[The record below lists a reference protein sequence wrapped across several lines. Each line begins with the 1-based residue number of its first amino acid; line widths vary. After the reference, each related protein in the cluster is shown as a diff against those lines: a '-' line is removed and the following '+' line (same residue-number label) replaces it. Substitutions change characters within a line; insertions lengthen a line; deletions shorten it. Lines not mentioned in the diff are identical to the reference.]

1 MEIAERTAAE
11 GEEFILMNAKRNRQA
26 PKSLAG
32 RRNATSGGAQENLTR
47 AFLTFTQAANSLE
60 RSYSQLQSEV
70 SRLRQELERA
80 NAELDRS
87 LEENARVR
95 GYLAQVLE
103 RLPCGVIAASAEG
116 DIKIL
121 NPEAGKLLGIP
132 QNWIND
138 K

>member
-1 MEIAERTAAE
+1 MEIAEGTAAE

-26 PKSLAG
+26 QKGLAG
-32 RRNATSGGAQENLTR
+32 RNVSPGGAQENLTS
-47 AFLTFTQAANSLE
+47 ALVTFTQAANSLE

-103 RLPCGVIAASAEG
+103 RLPCGVLAANSEG
-116 DIKIL
+116 EIQIL
-121 NPEAGKLLGIP
+121 NPEARK
-132 QNWIND
+132 
-138 K
+138 